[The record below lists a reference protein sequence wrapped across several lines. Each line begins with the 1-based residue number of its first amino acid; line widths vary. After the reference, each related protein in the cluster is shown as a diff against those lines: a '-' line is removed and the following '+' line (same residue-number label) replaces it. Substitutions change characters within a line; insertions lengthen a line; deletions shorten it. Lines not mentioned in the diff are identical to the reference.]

1 MEVWCCAQ
9 GGEKKVISTFH
20 VTFRQERTRKGKV
33 IWRSLTPSTLLLT
46 HKKIVNCCF
55 SFLPARKYPSAA
67 EKGMRFPSSSLA
79 ALPIGEGGKAAPEQ
93 EVQRGKKRLSWQGK
107 CWQHQS
113 LPMPSVKKKANNK
126 ADFNKQEI
134 KTSASGLC

>member
-1 MEVWCCAQ
+1 MLCPRRGEEVYEHLLRYILA
-9 GGEKKVISTFH
+9 GAEKEREGYLEILDPFYIALDP
-20 VTFRQERTRKGKV
+20 QE
-33 IWRSLTPSTLLLT
+33 
-46 HKKIVNCCF
+46 IVNCCF
-55 SFLPARKYPSAA
+55 SFLPARKCPSAA

-93 EVQRGKKRLSWQGK
+93 EVQRGKKHLSWQGK

-113 LPMPSVKKKANNK
+113 LPMPSVKKKANNE
-126 ADFNKQEI
+126 ADFNKREI